1 VGGMSNKKISLNIG
15 GKWAISWKIA
25 FYIIPFLLIIV
36 PVGEG
41 SLTSWWAFWRWT
53 FVSFLSL
60 IPLVTVFL
68 IADVTVFK
76 DREQNPVPSHYVF
89 ILGFILGLVRGITSG
104 SLAIFLNLLT
114 LDGRS
119 YLSYILIRAV
129 NAGLLGMLA
138 LPLISLFASSVEIY
152 QNDRNALIADRMLHQ
167 SHKSESMAVIKS
179 LRSSMTRKVDE
190 NLLSVIKDSQ
200 EYFDEKGRSLE
211 KNWELMAIRLRKAAL
226 DTIRPFSHQLHR
238 QGEEKIYKVRA
249 IELFRFVSSTIR
261 IEISWVVIGYLVIY
275 FRYIFE
281 NSPFKYA
288 LLNLSIRIFLIYLGL
303 KIIKWLKDSGRINRL
318 FTYIPSIFLFM
329 VIFGVIN
336 HRLEGILQLKEDAG
350 LIHIIDGFILALVIL
365 AVGFV
370 SSFFY
375 GLHAESTFLERQLS
389 KEQLEAMLLKRE
401 EDRLSRE
408 LAKYLHG
415 TIQSRLMASA
425 MALEKAGRKGDKR
438 ALEKELAQ
446 AYESLRVP
454 SASYFAAPEESF
466 KAEVSKVISKW
477 KDLLNIKVKI
487 DNSIGELEPSK
498 SQEIGN
504 AINEGIANSFR
515 HGHASNVKLNV
526 EKVRSGI
533 IVEIVDD
540 GDGPMGGKGGLG
552 TEWFNAISGRSW
564 SLKQVNARGG
574 AVLELFISN

>member
-1 VGGMSNKKISLNIG
+1 MSNKKISLNIG

-25 FYIIPFLLIIV
+25 FYALPFLLVIV
-36 PVGEG
+36 PISEG
-41 SLTSWWAFWRWT
+41 AVTSWWAFWRWT
-53 FVSFLSL
+53 LVSFISL
-60 IPLVTVFL
+60 IPLVAVFL
-68 IADVTVFK
+68 IADVTVFR
-76 DREQNPVPSHYVF
+76 DRQQNPVPSHYVF
-89 ILGFILGLVRGITSG
+89 ILGFILGLVRGITTG
-104 SLAIFLNLLT
+104 TLAVFLNLLT
-114 LDGRS
+114 LDGQS
-119 YLSYILIRAV
+119 NLAYITIRGV

-138 LPLISLFASSVEIY
+138 LPLISLIASSVEIY
-152 QNDRNALIADRMLHQ
+152 QDDRNALIADRMLHQ
-167 SHKSESMAVIKS
+167 SQKSESLAVIKS

-190 NLLSVIKDSQ
+190 NLLNVIKDSQ

-211 KNWELMAIRLRKAAL
+211 KNWELMSIRLRKAAL

-238 QGEEKIYKVRA
+238 QGEEKIYKVRG
-249 IELFRFVSSTIR
+249 IELFRYISSTIR
-261 IEISWVVIGYLVIY
+261 VEIPWVIIGYLVLN

-288 LLNLSIRIFLIYLGL
+288 VLNLSIRIFLIYLGL
-303 KIIKWLKDSGRINRL
+303 QIIKMFKDAGKINRL

-329 VIFGVIN
+329 VIFGVIT
-336 HRLEGILQLKEDAG
+336 HKLDDRLQLRGDSEFM
-350 LIHIIDGFILALVIL
+350 HIIDGFILGVIIL

-375 GLHAESTFLERQLS
+375 GQHAESKFLERQLS

-466 KAEVSKVISKW
+466 KAEINKVISKW
-477 KDLLNIKVKI
+477 NDLLNIKVKI
-487 DNSIGELEPSK
+487 DKSIGDLAPAK

-504 AINEGIANSFR
+504 AINEGLSNAFR
-515 HGHASNVKLNV
+515 HGGAANVKLNITRA
-526 EKVRSGI
+526 KSGI
-533 IVEIVDD
+533 SVEMIDD
-540 GDGPMGGKGGLG
+540 GQGPLGGKGGLG

-564 SLKQVNARGG
+564 SLKQVNVRGG
-574 AVLELFISN
+574 AVLELLIPN

>member
-1 VGGMSNKKISLNIG
+1 MSNKKISLNIG

-60 IPLVTVFL
+60 IPLITVFL

-114 LDGRS
+114 LDGQS

-275 FRYIFE
+275 FRYSFE

-350 LIHIIDGFILALVIL
+350 LIHIIDSFILALVIL

-438 ALEKELAQ
+438 ALERELAQ

-574 AVLELFISN
+574 AVLELFISI